1 MVVIRRTMN
10 LNAVEPAQ
18 SFKIPGVRVT
28 RDPDTFVRLML
39 HVAKDHHNNNP
50 EYRFRLSGRRK
61 PKQKRGLSCRVY
73 SGKISFLRVEDLSEV
88 GPELHFVNGE
98 IITSPTT
105 VLVADLLPAINTKNE
120 LLFQI
125 TATASSEADGEALG
139 TEEPADFTDE
149 I

>member
-1 MVVIRRTMN
+1 M
-10 LNAVEPAQ
+10 
-18 SFKIPGVRVT
+18 
-28 RDPDTFVRLML
+28 
-39 HVAKDHHNNNP
+39 
-50 EYRFRLSGRRK
+50 
-61 PKQKRGLSCRVY
+61 
-73 SGKISFLRVEDLSEV
+73 
-88 GPELHFVNGE
+88 GPELHFVNGQ

>member
-1 MVVIRRTMN
+1 M
-10 LNAVEPAQ
+10 
-18 SFKIPGVRVT
+18 
-28 RDPDTFVRLML
+28 RLML

-50 EYRFRLSGRRK
+50 EYRFRLAEREK
-61 PKQKRGLSCRVY
+61 PKQKKGLSCRHY
-73 SGKISFLRVEDLSEV
+73 SSKISFIRVEDLSEV

-105 VLVADLLPAINTKNE
+105 VLVADLLPAINTK
-120 LLFQI
+120 I
-125 TATASSEADGEALG
+125 TATASPEADGEALG

>member
-1 MVVIRRTMN
+1 
-10 LNAVEPAQ
+10 
-18 SFKIPGVRVT
+18 
-28 RDPDTFVRLML
+28 
-39 HVAKDHHNNNP
+39 
-50 EYRFRLSGRRK
+50 
-61 PKQKRGLSCRVY
+61 
-73 SGKISFLRVEDLSEV
+73 
-88 GPELHFVNGE
+88 
-98 IITSPTT
+98 